1 VSATILG
8 STLLGS
14 TLLGSTSQ
22 GQTSPHSPLHGS
34 RGPTS
39 SQGGS
44 TNPPSPPQGSGTQNT
59 HTMAGTNPPP
69 PPQMPYLASLNI
81 PDLTKLT
88 NDPILH
94 NPTWPAMP
102 TKLPSDIP
110 KFEGKP
116 GDDPTNH
123 IMTFHLWCSSNNIMD
138 DSIRLRL
145 FQRTLTGPSTK
156 WYVEEKSGS
165 HVTFESLAK
174 AFLTF
179 FQLPI
184 RHDNGL
190 ELLSEFKQTSAMH
203 IADHIHEW
211 RRRRSLCKA
220 EATPQQCLNWF
231 LKSLVSL
238 LAKDVA
244 ATFPQSEEEAISKAQ
259 QFKLIYSQSGYL
271 YTVLPDAPR
280 PMPFGQD
287 KPGMSHSADGLI
299 GTTTHH
305 NSHPQQPPMY
315 GTPQYPPAYG
325 GPPYYNPP
333 PYPQPYPLTFPPP
346 TSGPPPTP
354 TIHPMAQPSSGTPST
369 SAYTLNTSESTTPS
383 YASYRSLPQNN
394 PYFPFPGPPPAH
406 SFPTRTTTCWG

>member
-1 VSATILG
+1 MAG
-8 STLLGS
+8 
-14 TLLGSTSQ
+14 
-22 GQTSPHSPLHGS
+22 
-34 RGPTS
+34 
-39 SQGGS
+39 
-44 TNPPSPPQGSGTQNT
+44 TNPPQGSGTQNIP
-59 HTMAGTNPPP
+59 TMMGINPPP

-94 NPTWPAMP
+94 DPTWPTMP

-110 KFEGKP
+110 KFEGKV

-123 IMTFHLWCSSNNIMD
+123 IMTFHLWFSSNNIMD
-138 DSIRLRL
+138 DSVRLRL
-145 FQRTLTGPSTK
+145 FQCTLTGPSTK
-156 WYVEEKSGS
+156 WYVEEKYGS

-184 RHDNGL
+184 CHDNGL
-190 ELLSEFKQTSAMH
+190 KLLSEFKQTSATH

-220 EATPQQCLNWF
+220 EATKQQCLNWF

-244 ATFPQSEEEAISKAQ
+244 TTFPQSEEESISKAQ
-259 QFKLIYSQSGYL
+259 QFELIYSQSGYL
-271 YTVLPDAPR
+271 YTVLPDTPR

-287 KPGMSHSADGLI
+287 KPGMSHSVDGLI

-305 NSHPQQPPMY
+305 NPYPPQPTMY
-315 GTPQYPPAYG
+315 GTPPYLSVYG
-325 GPPYYNPP
+325 GNPYYPPP
-333 PYPQPYPLTFPPP
+333 PYQQPYPVSLPPP
-346 TSGPPPTP
+346 ISGPPPTP
-354 TIHPMAQPSSGTPST
+354 MMPDCST
-369 SAYTLNTSESTTPS
+369 
-383 YASYRSLPQNN
+383 
-394 PYFPFPGPPPAH
+394 
-406 SFPTRTTTCWG
+406 